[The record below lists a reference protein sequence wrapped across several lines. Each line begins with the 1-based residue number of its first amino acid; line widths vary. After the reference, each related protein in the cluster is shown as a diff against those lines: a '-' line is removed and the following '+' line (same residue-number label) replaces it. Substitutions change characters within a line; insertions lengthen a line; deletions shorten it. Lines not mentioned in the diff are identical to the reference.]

1 MLKTIADS
9 LSIES
14 CQRETRESYIY
25 RVCYSALGLW
35 LLKLAE
41 SENDGQIGINKI
53 LQTIKIAE
61 LFNAYKKS
69 VGLDESFF
77 ADKGKDIATFIR
89 NVYEETGY
97 LFSDNR
103 NYSFLANY
111 GRTIQVGDTYLY
123 FGIPEKFVEMNGLG
137 VYSSCK
143 YAESNYFKTFTRDQ
157 LTPTEFLDE
166 QYNLEN
172 FEIKNSNDVNT
183 SDYEFFN
190 PLLSSPPSQ
199 SWNHS
204 IKTEYTVAR
213 ILSLGVFYKVVHK
226 NNEFWFSSLNIND
239 DKAKLYSYEL
249 RRLYCEL
256 KKYYNN
262 PAKMWINKIDD
273 NYSEI
278 RLSASL
284 PNREYY
290 FLLLTTWPKEN
301 ISDRRKF
308 IARNDKIKVI
318 KEVLS
323 NIGVSAE

>member
-9 LSIES
+9 LSIDAY
-14 CQRETRESYIY
+14 QRESKESFTY

-41 SENDGQIGINKI
+41 SENNGKIGISKI

-61 LFNAYKKS
+61 LFNAYRKS

-77 ADKGKDIATFIR
+77 TDKGKDIAIFIR

-97 LFSDNR
+97 LFSDSR
-103 NYSFLANY
+103 YSVLANY
-111 GRTIQVGDTYLY
+111 GRTIRAGDTYLY
-123 FGIPEKFVEMNGLG
+123 FGIPQTFVEMNGLG
-137 VYSSCK
+137 VYSSRRDT
-143 YAESNYFKTFTRDQ
+143 ESNYFETFTRDQ
-157 LTPTEFLDE
+157 LNVAEFIE
-166 QYNLEN
+166 GQYNLEN
-172 FEIKNSNDVNT
+172 FEIQNSNDVNA
-183 SDYEFFN
+183 SNYEFFN
-190 PLLSSPPSQ
+190 PLLSLPPSQ
-199 SWNHS
+199 SWSHF

-213 ILSLGVFYKVVHK
+213 ILSLGVFYKVVYK
-226 NNEFWFSSLNIND
+226 NNECWFSLLNIND
-239 DKAKLYSYEL
+239 DATRLYSYEL

-278 RLSASL
+278 RLSANL

-290 FLLLTTWPKEN
+290 FLLLTTWPKGN
-301 ISDRRKF
+301 LSDRRNF
-308 IARNDKIKVI
+308 IARNDKIKII